1 MLTTTVE
8 VQRAQTIRAGAGQ
21 AWLLL
26 ASPAAAQLTAWLR
39 ECKAVLE
46 GSRPW
51 PDGGLPAG
59 VREACTRR
67 RVLEAAVSFT
77 AATLIAAPSAHVWQA
92 LWARHRARRP
102 SQSSRRPAERG

>member
-46 GSRPW
+46 GSRHGRTAGSQPGCGKPAPGAAFW
-51 PDGGLPAG
+51 KRRSASPLP
-59 VREACTRR
+59 R
-67 RVLEAAVSFT
+67 
-77 AATLIAAPSAHVWQA
+77 
-92 LWARHRARRP
+92 
-102 SQSSRRPAERG
+102 